1 MHDSLCRDVMK
12 EEIIIAE
19 MVISLPF
26 EVKVLNLKLVFQVT
40 GILNYNLLEYS
51 KRNTIFED
59 LPPILLSK
67 IQKKKNLV

>member
-59 LPPILLSK
+59 SPPNIAK
-67 IQKKKNLV
+67 QNTKKKI